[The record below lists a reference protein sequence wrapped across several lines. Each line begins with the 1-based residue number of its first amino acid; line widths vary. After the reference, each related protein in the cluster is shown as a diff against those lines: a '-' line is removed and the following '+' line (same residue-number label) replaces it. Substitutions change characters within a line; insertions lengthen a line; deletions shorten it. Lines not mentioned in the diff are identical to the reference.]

1 MKDQSNVCQTL
12 LSINPAVIYAS
23 ILSMTGEEIGSASK
37 PSLGVLIPS
46 NSELKNHFRAFSS
59 ILTAYR
65 NEKSALSGAERMFGK
80 FKDLVVTFAN
90 FKVIIILDDIKQ
102 QVVALATMKDADSK
116 KITFQSTR
124 IISG

>member
-37 PSLGVLIPS
+37 PSLDVLIPS
-46 NSELKNHFRAFSS
+46 NSELKNHFRAISS